1 MKKDHSAFIGRAPP
15 THPGTQGRGAI
26 RCARPM
32 KSFGRRRGRSLVSRI
47 MSQSIS
53 DAAPRPAAPP
63 TVLDLFIAFSI
74 ISLSGFGGVLYWSRR
89 MLVEQRKWMTPA
101 EFNDAYAL
109 CQILPGP
116 TIVNLSVVFGRSIR
130 GLPGAAVAL
139 LGLIGPGMAIVIFFA
154 FLYSV
159 FGTIEAL
166 QRMLTGV
173 AAAAAGLVISM
184 TGKMAEPL
192 FEQKNWLV
200 YAVVVA
206 VFVTIGL
213 LRWPVWW
220 VLLVLIPLSIV
231 IAWRTLR

>member
-1 MKKDHSAFIGRAPP
+1 
-15 THPGTQGRGAI
+15 
-26 RCARPM
+26 
-32 KSFGRRRGRSLVSRI
+32 
-47 MSQSIS
+47 
-53 DAAPRPAAPP
+53 
-63 TVLDLFIAFSI
+63 
-74 ISLSGFGGVLYWSRR
+74 VLYWSRR

-130 GLPGAAVAL
+130 GLRGAAVAL
-139 LGLIGPGMAIVIFFA
+139 IGLIGPGMAIVIFFG
-154 FLYSV
+154 FLYAL

-192 FEQKNWLV
+192 FEEKNWLM
-200 YAVVVA
+200 YAMVVT

-213 LRWPVWW
+213 LRWPIWW
-220 VLLVLIPLSIV
+220 VLLVLIPLSIA
-231 IAWRTLR
+231 IAWRAEQ

>member
-1 MKKDHSAFIGRAPP
+1 
-15 THPGTQGRGAI
+15 
-26 RCARPM
+26 
-32 KSFGRRRGRSLVSRI
+32 
-47 MSQSIS
+47 MSQQPSA
-53 DAAPRPAAPP
+53 AAPNPAPAP
-63 TVLDLFIAFSI
+63 TIFELFITFSI

-130 GLPGAAVAL
+130 GVLGAAVAL
-139 LGLIGPGMAIVIFFA
+139 VGLIGPGVTIVIFFG
-154 FLYSV
+154 FLYAT

-192 FEQKNWLV
+192 IAEKNWLN
-200 YAVVVA
+200 YGVVIA
-206 VFVTIGL
+206 VFVAVGL
-213 LRWPVWW
+213 LRWPIWW
-220 VLLVLIPLSIV
+220 VLLVLIPLSIA
-231 IAWRTLR
+231 IAWQASR

>member
-1 MKKDHSAFIGRAPP
+1 
-15 THPGTQGRGAI
+15 
-26 RCARPM
+26 
-32 KSFGRRRGRSLVSRI
+32 
-47 MSQSIS
+47 MSQPAS
-53 DAAPRPAAPP
+53 DAAPRPTTPP
-63 TVLDLFIAFSI
+63 TILELFIAFSI

-116 TIVNLSVVFGRSIR
+116 TIVNLSGFFGRNIR

-139 LGLIGPGMAIVIFFA
+139 VGLIGPGMAIVILFG
-154 FLYSV
+154 FLYSI

-166 QRMLTGV
+166 QRMLAGV
-173 AAAAAGLVISM
+173 AAAAAGLVIGL

-200 YAVVVA
+200 YAVVIVA
-206 VFVTIGL
+206 FITIGL
-213 LRWPVWW
+213 LRWPIWW
-220 VLLVLIPLSIV
+220 VLLVLIPISIA
-231 IAWRTLR
+231 IAWRAQQ

>member
-1 MKKDHSAFIGRAPP
+1 VSARRPANGLCAVAEIAWPPKRAGLSVR
-15 THPGTQGRGAI
+15 T
-26 RCARPM
+26 
-32 KSFGRRRGRSLVSRI
+32 
-47 MSQSIS
+47 MSQSTA
-53 DAAPRPAAPP
+53 DATPSPPPSASPSPAAPP
-63 TVLDLFIAFSI
+63 TVLELFIAFAI

-130 GLPGAAVAL
+130 GLRGAAVAL
-139 LGLIGPGMAIVIFFA
+139 IGLIGPGMAIVIFFG
-154 FLYSV
+154 FLYAL

-192 FEQKNWLV
+192 FEEKNWLM
-200 YAVVVA
+200 YAMVVT

-213 LRWPVWW
+213 LRWPIWW
-220 VLLVLIPLSIV
+220 VLLVLIPLSIA
-231 IAWRTLR
+231 IAWREQR

>member
-1 MKKDHSAFIGRAPP
+1 MPQSTPDATSA
-15 THPGTQGRGAI
+15 
-26 RCARPM
+26 
-32 KSFGRRRGRSLVSRI
+32 S
-47 MSQSIS
+47 
-53 DAAPRPAAPP
+53 PP
-63 TVLDLFIAFSI
+63 TVLELFIAFAI

-89 MLVEQRKWMTPA
+89 MLVERRKWMTPA

-139 LGLIGPGMAIVIFFA
+139 IGLIGPGLVIVIFFA
-154 FLYSV
+154 FLYSI
-159 FGTIEAL
+159 FGTIDAL

-200 YAVVVA
+200 YAVVVT

-213 LRWPVWW
+213 LRWPIWW
-220 VLLVLIPLSIV
+220 VLLVLIPLSIA
-231 IAWRTLR
+231 IAWRAQQ

>member
-1 MKKDHSAFIGRAPP
+1 MSEPTSAATSGSTVR
-15 THPGTQGRGAI
+15 
-26 RCARPM
+26 
-32 KSFGRRRGRSLVSRI
+32 
-47 MSQSIS
+47 
-53 DAAPRPAAPP
+53 P
-63 TVLDLFIAFSI
+63 TVLELFIAFST

-89 MLVEQRKWMTPA
+89 VLVERRKWMTSA

-139 LGLIGPGMAIVIFFA
+139 VGLIGPGLVIVTFFG
-154 FLYSV
+154 FLYSI
-159 FGTIEAL
+159 FGTIDAL

-173 AAAAAGLVISM
+173 AAAAAGLVISVSA
-184 TGKMAEPL
+184 KLAEPL
-192 FEQKNWLV
+192 FEQNNWLV

-213 LRWPVWW
+213 LRWPIWW
-220 VLLVLIPLSIV
+220 VLLVLIPLSIA
-231 IAWRTLR
+231 IAWRAQQ

>member
-1 MKKDHSAFIGRAPP
+1 M
-15 THPGTQGRGAI
+15 
-26 RCARPM
+26 
-32 KSFGRRRGRSLVSRI
+32 
-47 MSQSIS
+47 S
-53 DAAPRPAAPP
+53 DAAPRPAAAP
-63 TVLDLFIAFSI
+63 TILELFIVFSI

-89 MLVEQRKWMTPA
+89 MLVERRKWMTPA

-116 TIVNLSVVFGRSIR
+116 TIVNLSVVFGRNIR

-139 LGLIGPGMAIVIFFA
+139 VGLIGPGLLIVIFFG
-154 FLYSV
+154 FLYSI

-173 AAAAAGLVISM
+173 AGAAAGLVISM
-184 TGKMAEPL
+184 TAKMAEPL

-200 YAVVVA
+200 YAVVAA
-206 VFVTIGL
+206 VFITIAL

-220 VLLVLIPLSIV
+220 VLLALIPISIA
-231 IAWRTLR
+231 IAWRGQQ